1 LITSHLFQ
9 LTSVVLCTGW
19 RAGAQGP
26 DLGDV
31 CARGSCYPATG
42 DLLIGRAHR
51 LTASSTCGLSGPERF
66 CIVSHLQETQKCFEC
81 DSRENYNK
89 NHLNSHNI
97 ENVVTTFTPD
107 RLVTWWQSENGVEN
121 VTIQLDLEAEFHF
134 THLIMT
140 FKTFRPAA
148 MVIERSMDNGN
159 TWEVYRYFAYDCA
172 TSFPGVSRG
181 PLTKVDDIICDGRYS
196 DIEPSTQGEVI
207 FRVLDPAFEIADP
220 YSTRIQN
227 LLKITNLRVRMERL
241 HTMGDNLL
249 DSREQLKEKYYY
261 ALYDMVVRGN
271 CFCYGHAS
279 KCAPT
284 DWSEGDAEGMVHGK
298 CVCNHFTTGLNC
310 EKCQDFYQDLP
321 WRPAR
326 GRNTNACKRCEC
338 NQHASTCHFDM
349 AMYLA
354 SRNISGGVCDDCQHN
369 TMGQHCELCK
379 PFYYQHPERDIRDP
393 EICEQC
399 DCDPR
404 GSLHG
409 GVCDAVTDVPKGQI
423 AGQCHCKPNVEGERC
438 SECRQGYYGL
448 SQSEQGCQQCT
459 CSPLGTIPGGRP
471 CDTETGNCFC
481 KRFVTGR
488 NCEQCLPQHWGLSND
503 MDGCRPCDCDKG
515 GAIDNNCS
523 ALTGHCVCKEHI
535 FGRRCDQ
542 VESGFYFISLDHYTY
557 EAEEARFGPG
567 VTVVPRTP
575 PVNREPTWT
584 GIGFAKVPEGEKMEF
599 SIDNTPKSME
609 YELLIRYEP
618 QLPDEWEQLLVEVKR
633 SRPLE
638 GQCSTTDYQSVS
650 LRPGSRYVSLPWPV
664 CFDRGQNYT
673 VELSLPHYSSHS
685 NHQSPYM
692 YIDSMVLMPRVNSL
706 DLFSGSQFDLDMF
719 ERYRCL
725 EHSRSVVKAR
735 TTDICR
741 DYVFSLSAVLH
752 QGTMGN
758 NCVCDPTGS
767 YSSICDPDGGQ
778 CQCRTNVM
786 GRSCNSCS
794 PGYFLLGPSG
804 CKSCECDPQGAEHPF
819 CHESTG
825 QCTCVPGA
833 YGRQC
838 AHCLPSHWGF
848 PHCQPCQCNGHTE
861 LCHPHTG
868 ECQGCKGHTTGHN
881 CERCERGYFG
891 DALLG
896 TGGQCRPCLCPEGP
910 GSRRQ
915 FAEGCFQDLRS
926 QKISCVCSP
935 GYRGSRCDEC
945 APGFYGN
952 PNVPG
957 GRCQPCQCNGNIDTL
972 DPEACDSRTGT
983 CRKCLYHTQGT
994 ACQYCK
1000 RGYYGD
1006 ARLQSCRRCM
1016 CNEIGTASHGCLDG
1030 ECVCDG
1036 ATGQCPC
1043 RPGVVGQNCDQC
1055 ASEMWNFESGDGC
1068 QFCQCHPVHSYGS
1081 SCNLL
1086 SGQCSCKP
1094 GFGGRTC
1101 DECRELFWGNPEIKC
1116 HACDCD
1122 PRGIASEQ
1130 CNKMTGDCVCV
1141 EGVAGRRCD
1150 TCGRGYTGEFP
1161 NCEPCHQCFSSWNIV
1176 VSELTNHTQY
1186 LLQLVDNIKVSGV
1199 TAPYKV
1205 TIDSLEKSVSEL
1217 TTILEHDPISE
1228 PLTHTKLLLQDAT
1241 YSLNHTDFTLEAVSE
1256 NHNRTKI
1263 KLDSVKDDA
1272 QKLDQTIKD
1281 LQEQVELVKNSDIRG
1296 ATDSITKYYQHS
1308 IMAEVKANRSTD
1320 GPGSTVQQSAGL
1332 RQTTEDI
1339 LKHSKE
1345 NFEKRLEQNAQKM
1358 NEFASQLEALNLS
1371 KLKTF
1376 IGDTEGCGPCGG
1388 IGCQSEDRQSHCGGE
1403 GCGGVL
1409 TTAKDALTKTKDFD
1423 REITQ
1428 GLEEVHKLNKMVTE
1442 ARIRAD
1448 IARNSAHDVILKA
1461 IQSKERVE
1469 LNNQELRELIQQ
1481 IRDFLTNG
1489 TNPNTIDALANEVLK
1504 IRLPVSSSELKS
1516 LTSDIRESVS
1526 GLTRVEDV
1534 LSQSA
1539 DHIARAQNLL
1549 RSAKEASEHATD
1561 IKNQADQVKEALEE
1575 SERAQSAVSNV
1586 TQQTKTVIESTNAQ
1600 LTSVSVLDYRIQRK
1614 GHNVIV
1620 FALNVMC
1627 VAHCSGCEVME
1638 TRSGGVL
1645 DAHRR
1650 AEDLQQ
1656 EAKALLGHA
1665 INSLERL
1672 RELERSYAVNQK
1684 ILEEKS
1690 QDLEVLENEA
1700 QELLQEISQKVSV
1713 YSTCA

>member
-1 LITSHLFQ
+1 MRAPFAALGVF
-9 LTSVVLCTGW
+9 VLGWVTGS
-19 RAGAQGP
+19 GNSQGP

-503 MDGCRPCDCDKG
+503 MDGCRPCD
-515 GAIDNNCS
+515 S
-523 ALTGHCVCKEHI
+523 EPTLQSTHI

-618 QLPDEWEQLLVEVKR
+618 QIMLFYVNLCFLWQIYFTLVSMCIVNMI
-633 SRPLE
+633 LFLADLCVFF
-638 GQCSTTDYQSVS
+638 G
-650 LRPGSRYVSLPWPV
+650 RYVSLPWPV

-673 VELSLPHYSSHS
+673 VELSLVRTVPFAL
-685 NHQSPYM
+685 Q
-692 YIDSMVLMPRVNSL
+692 MVLMPRVNSL

-752 QGTMGN
+752 QGTME
-758 NCVCDPTGS
+758 CVCDPTGS

-881 CERCERGYFG
+881 CERSRGYFG

-1241 YSLNHTDFTLEAVSE
+1241 YVQTNTHTHTHTHTWPPVF
-1256 NHNRTKI
+1256 
-1263 KLDSVKDDA
+1263 
-1272 QKLDQTIKD
+1272 
-1281 LQEQVELVKNSDIRG
+1281 
-1296 ATDSITKYYQHS
+1296 
-1308 IMAEVKANRSTD
+1308 
-1320 GPGSTVQQSAGL
+1320 VQAGL
-1332 RQTTEDI
+1332 CTCRDCFTFWDVCGD
-1339 LKHSKE
+1339 
-1345 NFEKRLEQNAQKM
+1345 
-1358 NEFASQLEALNLS
+1358 SQ
-1371 KLKTF
+1371 
-1376 IGDTEGCGPCGG
+1376 DTEGCGPCGG

-1627 VAHCSGCEVME
+1627 VCVYVCFCA
-1638 TRSGGVL
+1638 
-1645 DAHRR
+1645 
-1650 AEDLQQ
+1650 
-1656 EAKALLGHA
+1656 
-1665 INSLERL
+1665 
-1672 RELERSYAVNQK
+1672 ELERSYAVNQK